1 MQIQGQQAMKSFQNK
16 SMAQRITD
24 IQQGHQNKNR
34 TRKLEW
40 MQPIFCHHEDRST
53 ETQTNLM
60 EKIQRKS

>member
-34 TRKLEW
+34 T
-40 MQPIFCHHEDRST
+40 
-53 ETQTNLM
+53 
-60 EKIQRKS
+60 IQGSSSGCNPFAITKT